1 MKKLFSVLFLM
12 LLSLS
17 LLAQNQASLDKEK
30 LFDLYQS
37 QKYGEAAVY
46 LKNVYGDD
54 VSDFK
59 IITQIGYCYLMNGD
73 NAEAEKFYTK
83 AYQQQPQN
91 LPVLFSI
98 ARLNS
103 KRGNVEKAKFY
114 YGEIVKIDSNNF
126 SVYKLLASLY
136 NSNKDSTKL
145 IYLLKASKINPQEGD
160 VAYDLADVYMKFQD
174 REKAYQVLNVAIAAD
189 TGNIVLQKA
198 ILPVANFLKKYN
210 EVISSGE
217 KILLADADPNV
228 IKDVAKAYYYV
239 KNYQKAINLFKLLE
253 VANMQNETTLYL
265 TALCY
270 RAIKNYPLATVYT
283 KRTIDEGIS
292 TNTAE
297 YYALLGLVY
306 QENDKL
312 SQANTAYKKGLEY
325 KATPNI
331 YYHLAVLYDT
341 KLKQMKNARKYYN
354 LYLKSKPNAKDNKE
368 EIAFVKSRIEQ
379 MKLAD

>member
-1 MKKLFSVLFLM
+1 MKKLFSVLFSM
-12 LLSLS
+12 LLSLA
-17 LLAQNQASLDKEK
+17 LFAQSEPAFDKEK

-46 LKNVYGDD
+46 LKSVYGDD
-54 VSDFK
+54 VNDFK

-73 NAEAEKFYTK
+73 NAEAEKFYIR

-126 SVYKLLASLY
+126 SVYKLLAGLY

-210 EVISSGE
+210 EVIISGE

-228 IKDVAKAYYYV
+228 IKDVAKAYYYL

-253 VANMQNETTLYL
+253 LSNMQNETTLYL

-270 RAIKNYPLATVYT
+270 RGIKNYPLATTYT

-306 QENDKL
+306 SESDKV
-312 SQANTAYKKGLEY
+312 SQANAAYKKGLEY

-341 KLKQMKNARKYYN
+341 KLKQMKNAQKYYN
-354 LYLKSKPNAKDNKE
+354 LYLKSKPNTKDNKE

-379 MKLAD
+379 IKSTD

>member
-1 MKKLFSVLFLM
+1 MKKLFSVLFSL

-17 LLAQNQASLDKEK
+17 LFAQNQASFDKEK

-37 QKYGEAAVY
+37 QKYGEAAGY
-46 LKNVYGDD
+46 LKSVYGDD

-103 KRGNVEKAKFY
+103 KRGNVEKAKFH

-145 IYLLKASKINPQEGD
+145 VYLLKASKINPQEGD

-174 REKAYQVLNVAIAAD
+174 REKAYQVLNVAIVAD

-210 EVISSGE
+210 EVILSGE

-228 IKDVAKAYYYV
+228 IKDVAKAYYYL

-270 RAIKNYPLATVYT
+270 RAIKNYPLATIYT
-283 KRTIDEGIS
+283 KRTIEEGIS

-306 QENDKL
+306 QESDKL
-312 SQANTAYKKGLEY
+312 SQANMAYKKGLEY

-331 YYHLAVLYDT
+331 YYHLAILYDT
-341 KLKQMKNARKYYN
+341 KLKQMKNAQKYYN
-354 LYLKSKPNAKDNKE
+354 LYLKSKPNPKDNKE
-368 EIAFVKSRIEQ
+368 ELAFVKSRIEQ